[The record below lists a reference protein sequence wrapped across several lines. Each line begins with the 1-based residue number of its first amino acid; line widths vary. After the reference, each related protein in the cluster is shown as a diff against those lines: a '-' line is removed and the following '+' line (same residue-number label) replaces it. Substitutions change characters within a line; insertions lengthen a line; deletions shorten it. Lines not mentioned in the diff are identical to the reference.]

1 MLGSSSGH
9 RGLEIYPSAVA
20 WSVVVCVEGFSYIC
34 SLKENIT
41 HDSGYTLSGIN
52 MNISYD
58 LLRSYVE
65 TKLTPEEVA
74 AALTSI
80 GLEVGGVEEVESI
93 PGGLKGLV
101 IGHVLTCDVHENSD
115 HLHVTTVDIGAE
127 APLQIVCGAP
137 NVAAGKA
144 VVVATIGTVLT
155 SGDESFTIKK
165 SKIRGVESFGMLCS
179 EVEIGVG
186 HDNSGII
193 LLDTAVAKVG
203 TPAAEYFGVTSDYV
217 LEVDITPNR
226 VDATSHYGVARDLA
240 AYLTQQGT
248 PTVAKLPEVLRVP
261 ATGKPCPVP
270 VTVAVDETLCPRF
283 EGLVIRG
290 LKVTESP
297 DWLRRQLETIGL
309 RPINV
314 VVDVTNYVLHEFGQ
328 PLHAYDLAKTGG
340 ALSVQLARPEKM
352 LLLDKSEGQLTE
364 RDLVIASAQ
373 GSPLCVAGVMGGLES
388 GTTATTTEI
397 FLESANF
404 NATSVR
410 KTARRLGV
418 NTDSSFR
425 FERGL
430 DPNRTTWALMRA
442 ASLILEL
449 CPGSYIDGDR
459 FDHYPVPA
467 QPYEVTLRPSHMD
480 DLIGKAIPRDEAV
493 RILESLE
500 IEVVSREEDAWQLR
514 IPRYRIDVTRE
525 ADVIE
530 EVMRIYGYN
539 NIELSGY
546 VHANLSSKGAVDRS
560 YSRRILLSE
569 QLTGA
574 GFNELLNNSLS
585 SEAYYE
591 GLTSCSAD
599 KLVQLVNPLS
609 GELNILRQTLLFGG
623 LSAISRNLRR
633 QQKSFYYYEWGNC
646 YAAAPEVERSTATT
660 LAGYRETQ
668 SLGLWIAGARVHSS
682 WVHADEATSPFELK
696 AHVLHL
702 FERLGVSERSLRAEA
717 IECDLFAGRAYRYAT
732 YDGKAVALLGQVSS
746 TLLTKWDIDLPVYY
760 AEINWDN
767 LNRLSERVKVE
778 ITDLPKF
785 PIVRRDLS
793 LLLDEQITFA
803 ELAET
808 ARRAEKKLLRDV
820 TLFDVYEGKNLPA
833 GKKSYALSF
842 YLQDTERT
850 MSDKQIDAIMAKI
863 RKSIEDTHGA
873 SLR

>member
-1 MLGSSSGH
+1 MYGEGAGCAGAL
-9 RGLEIYPSAVA
+9 AVA

-41 HDSGYTLSGIN
+41 YDTGYSLSGIN

-65 TKLTPEEVA
+65 TTLTPEEVA

-193 LLDTAVAKVG
+193 LLDTAEAKVG

-248 PTVAKLPEVLRVP
+248 PTVAKLPEVLPVP

-314 VVDVTNYVLHEFGQ
+314 VVDVTNYVLHEYGQ

-340 ALSVQLARPEKM
+340 GLSVQLARPEKM

-373 GSPLCVAGVMGGLES
+373 GTPLCVAGVMGGLES
-388 GTTATTTEI
+388 GTTETTTEI

-480 DLIGKAIPRDEAV
+480 DLIGKSIPRDEAV

-514 IPRYRIDVTRE
+514 VPRYRIDVTRE

-546 VHANLSSKGAVDRS
+546 VHANLSPKGAVDRS

-591 GLTSCSAD
+591 GLTSCPDD

-668 SLGLWIAGARVHSS
+668 SLGLWIAGARVQSS
-682 WVHADEATSPFELK
+682 WAHADEATSPFELK

-793 LLLDEQITFA
+793 LLLDEQTTFA

>member
-1 MLGSSSGH
+1 
-9 RGLEIYPSAVA
+9 
-20 WSVVVCVEGFSYIC
+20 
-34 SLKENIT
+34 
-41 HDSGYTLSGIN
+41 

-65 TKLTPEEVA
+65 TDLTPDEVA

-115 HLHVTTVDIGAE
+115 HLHVTTVDVGAE

-193 LLDTAVAKVG
+193 LLDTTTTKPG
-203 TPAAEYFGVTSDYV
+203 TPAAEHFGVSSDYV

-240 AYLTQQGT
+240 AYLTQQGKAT
-248 PTVAKLPEVLRVP
+248 KAKLPEVLP
-261 ATGKPCPVP
+261 APAAGTACPVP

-283 EGLVIRG
+283 EGLVIRD

-297 DWLRRQLETIGL
+297 DWLRRQLETLGL

-340 ALSVQLARPEKM
+340 ALSVQLAREEKM
-352 LLLDKSEGQLTE
+352 VLLDKSEGQLSE
-364 RDLVIASAQ
+364 RDLVIASAT
-373 GSPLCVAGVMGGLES
+373 GEPLCVAGVMGGLDS
-388 GTTATTTEI
+388 GTTETTTDI

-410 KTARRLGV
+410 KTARRLAV

-449 CPGSYIDGDR
+449 CPGSYIDGGR

-480 DLIGKAIPRDEAV
+480 ALIGKFIPRDEAV

-500 IEVVSREEDAWQLR
+500 IEIVSREEDAWQLR
-514 IPRYRIDVTRE
+514 VPRYRVDVTRE

-546 VHANLSSKGAVDRS
+546 VHANLSPKGASDRS

-591 GLTSCSAD
+591 GLTYCPAD
-599 KLVQLVNPLS
+599 K
-609 GELNILRQTLLFGG
+609 
-623 LSAISRNLRR
+623 
-633 QQKSFYYYEWGNC
+633 KSFYYYGWGNC

-668 SLGLWIAGARVHSS
+668 TLGLWVAGARIQSS
-682 WVHADEATSPFELK
+682 WAHADEPASPFELK
-696 AHVLHL
+696 AHVLHIL
-702 FERLGVSERSLRAEA
+702 ERLGISERSLRAEFV
-717 IECDLFAGRAYRYAT
+717 ECDLFTGRGYSYAT
-732 YDGKAVALLGQVSS
+732 YDGKPVVLMGQVKSALLA
-746 TLLTKWDIDLPVYY
+746 KWDIDIPVYY

-767 LNRLSERVKVE
+767 LNRLAERVKIE
-778 ITDLPKF
+778 IADLPKF
-785 PIVRRDLS
+785 PVVRRDLS
-793 LLLDEQITFA
+793 LLLDEKITFA

-863 RKSIEDTHGA
+863 RKSIEDTYGA
-873 SLR
+873 TLR